1 MTLSRRTALK
11 RKTPLKAKASGIA
24 ERKPRQRKCD
34 NPACDVKFTPKIG
47 QKVCCWQCGLAVADQ
62 PANQKKARM
71 AIEQRERREIQVR
84 KEKVKRRSEYMS
96 EAQAVINRY
105 VRLRD
110 AHLGCVS
117 CERSATWQGQWHASH
132 YRSRGAAPHLR
143 FNLHNIHKACSICN
157 NHLSGNIMG
166 YRPELVRRIGEER
179 VAMLEANQE
188 RAGFTIDYLKRLKRV
203 FAEKARRLEL
213 RRAVA

>member
-1 MTLSRRTALK
+1 MSLV
-11 RKTPLKAKASGIA
+11 AKP
-24 ERKPRQRKCD
+24 PRPKKCRVC
-34 NPACDVKFTPKIG
+34 PEKFTPRKALQIVCSPACALLHAQRQGEKQRKALDKIER
-47 QKVCCWQCGLAVADQ
+47 
-62 PANQKKARM
+62 KA
-71 AIEQRERREIQVR
+71 IREA
-84 KEKVKRRSEYMS
+84 KERVKSRSEYMK

-117 CERSATWQGQWHASH
+117 CERPAAWQGQWHASH

-143 FNLHNIHKACSICN
+143 FNLHNIHKSCSICN

-179 VAMLEANQE
+179 VALLEASQG
-188 RAGFTIDYLKRLKRV
+188 RAGFTTDYLKRLKRV
-203 FAEKARRLEL
+203 FAEKTRRLEA
-213 RRAVA
+213 RRPS

>member
-1 MTLSRRTALK
+1 MTLAAKPKQPRPKKCRVCTETYTPSKPLQVVCSPSCALLHVARK
-11 RKTPLKAKASGIA
+11 RER
-24 ERKPRQRKCD
+24 ERKALDQIERKAIREAKERVKPRSDYLK
-34 NPACDVKFTPKIG
+34 
-47 QKVCCWQCGLAVADQ
+47 
-62 PANQKKARM
+62 
-71 AIEQRERREIQVR
+71 
-84 KEKVKRRSEYMS
+84 
-96 EAQAVINRY
+96 EAQAAINRY

-117 CERSATWQGQWHASH
+117 CDRPSAWQGQWHASH

-166 YRPELVRRIGEER
+166 YRPELVRRIGAQR
-179 VAMLEANQE
+179 VEALEASQV
-188 RAGFTIDYLKRLKRV
+188 RADFTIDYLKRLKRV

>member
-1 MTLSRRTALK
+1 MTLAAKPKQPRPKKCRVCTETYTPSKPLQVVCSPSCALLHAAKK
-11 RKTPLKAKASGIA
+11 RER
-24 ERKPRQRKCD
+24 ERKALDQIERKAIREAKERVKPRSDYLK
-34 NPACDVKFTPKIG
+34 
-47 QKVCCWQCGLAVADQ
+47 
-62 PANQKKARM
+62 
-71 AIEQRERREIQVR
+71 
-84 KEKVKRRSEYMS
+84 
-96 EAQAVINRY
+96 EAQAAINRY

-117 CERSATWQGQWHASH
+117 CDRPSAWQGQWHASH
-132 YRSRGAAPHLR
+132 YRSLGAAPHLR

-166 YRPELVRRIGEER
+166 YRPELVRRIGAQR
-179 VAMLEANQE
+179 VEALEASQV
-188 RAGFTIDYLKRLKRV
+188 RADFTIDYLKRLKRV

>member
-1 MTLSRRTALK
+1 MTLATRKPLKAISGRPRKCAVRACRAPFVPTQSFQSWCSPECGVQIARDKQQKERTAL
-11 RKTPLKAKASGIA
+11 AKI
-24 ERKPRQRKCD
+24 ERKAIREAKERIKPR
-34 NPACDVKFTPKIG
+34 A
-47 QKVCCWQCGLAVADQ
+47 A
-62 PANQKKARM
+62 
-71 AIEQRERREIQVR
+71 
-84 KEKVKRRSEYMS
+84 YMK
-96 EAQAVINRY
+96 EAQMVINRY

-117 CERSATWQGQWHASH
+117 CERPATWQGQWHASH
-132 YRSRGAAPHLR
+132 FRSRGAAPHLR

-179 VAMLEANQE
+179 VAMLEASQE

-203 FAEKARRLEL
+203 FAKKCRQIEGRLQCS
-213 RRAVA
+213 VA

>member
-1 MTLSRRTALK
+1 MTLATRKPLKALSGKSKKCAVRGCRKPFVPAQPFQSWCSPECGVTIARDKQQKERTAL
-11 RKTPLKAKASGIA
+11 AKI
-24 ERKPRQRKCD
+24 ERKAIREAKERIKPRSDYLK
-34 NPACDVKFTPKIG
+34 
-47 QKVCCWQCGLAVADQ
+47 
-62 PANQKKARM
+62 
-71 AIEQRERREIQVR
+71 
-84 KEKVKRRSEYMS
+84 
-96 EAQAVINRY
+96 EAQAAINRY

-117 CERSATWQGQWHASH
+117 CDRPSTWQGQWHASH

-143 FNLHNIHKACSICN
+143 FSLHNIHKACSICN

-166 YRPELVRRIGEER
+166 YRPELVRRIGAQGVE
-179 VAMLEANQE
+179 ALEASQV
-188 RAGFTIDYLKRLKRV
+188 RADFTIDYLKRLKRV

>member
-1 MTLSRRTALK
+1 MTLAAKPPRPKKCRVCREAFTPRKALQVVCSPSCALLHAK
-11 RKTPLKAKASGIA
+11 RQGEK
-24 ERKPRQRKCD
+24 ERKALAQIERKAIREAKERIKPR
-34 NPACDVKFTPKIG
+34 A
-47 QKVCCWQCGLAVADQ
+47 A
-62 PANQKKARM
+62 
-71 AIEQRERREIQVR
+71 
-84 KEKVKRRSEYMS
+84 YMK

-117 CERSATWQGQWHASH
+117 CERPATWQGQWHASH
-132 YRSRGAAPHLR
+132 FRSRGAAPHLR

-179 VAMLEANQE
+179 VAMLEASQE

-203 FAEKARRLEL
+203 FAKKCRQLEGRLQCS
-213 RRAVA
+213 VA

>member
-1 MTLSRRTALK
+1 MTLATRKPLKAISGRPRKCAVRACRALFVPTQSFQSWCSPECGVQISREKQQKERTAL
-11 RKTPLKAKASGIA
+11 AKI
-24 ERKPRQRKCD
+24 ERKAIREAKERIKPR
-34 NPACDVKFTPKIG
+34 A
-47 QKVCCWQCGLAVADQ
+47 A
-62 PANQKKARM
+62 
-71 AIEQRERREIQVR
+71 
-84 KEKVKRRSEYMS
+84 YMK
-96 EAQAVINRY
+96 EAQMVINRY

-110 AHLGCVS
+110 ANLGCVS
-117 CERSATWQGQWHASH
+117 CERPATWQGQWHASH
-132 YRSRGAAPHLR
+132 FRSRGAAPHLR

-203 FAEKARRLEL
+203 FAEKTRRLEG
-213 RRAVA
+213 RRMAA

>member
-1 MTLSRRTALK
+1 MTLAAKPKQPRPKKCRVCTETYTPSKQLQVVCSPSCALLHAAKK
-11 RKTPLKAKASGIA
+11 RER
-24 ERKPRQRKCD
+24 ERKALDQIERKAIREAKERVKPRSDYLK
-34 NPACDVKFTPKIG
+34 
-47 QKVCCWQCGLAVADQ
+47 
-62 PANQKKARM
+62 
-71 AIEQRERREIQVR
+71 
-84 KEKVKRRSEYMS
+84 
-96 EAQAVINRY
+96 EAQAAINRY

-117 CERSATWQGQWHASH
+117 CDRPSAWQGQWHASH

-166 YRPELVRRIGEER
+166 YRPELVRRIGAQR
-179 VAMLEANQE
+179 VEALEASQV
-188 RAGFTIDYLKRLKRV
+188 RADFTIDYLKRLKRV

>member
-1 MTLSRRTALK
+1 MTLAAKPPRPKKCRVCRETYTPSKALQVVCS
-11 RKTPLKAKASGIA
+11 PSCALLHAKQKGEK
-24 ERKPRQRKCD
+24 ERKALAKIERKAIREAKERIKPR
-34 NPACDVKFTPKIG
+34 A
-47 QKVCCWQCGLAVADQ
+47 A
-62 PANQKKARM
+62 
-71 AIEQRERREIQVR
+71 
-84 KEKVKRRSEYMS
+84 YMK
-96 EAQAVINRY
+96 EAQMVINSY

-117 CERSATWQGQWHASH
+117 CERPATWQGQWHASH
-132 YRSRGAAPHLR
+132 FRSRGAAPHLR

-179 VAMLEANQE
+179 VAMLEASQE

-203 FAEKARRLEL
+203 FAKKCRQIEGRLQCS
-213 RRAVA
+213 VA

>member
-1 MTLSRRTALK
+1 MTLATR
-11 RKTPLKAKASGIA
+11 TPLKALSGKPKKCAVRACRKPFVPAQSFQSWCSPECGVTIA
-24 ERKPRQRKCD
+24 RDKQQKERTALAKIERK
-34 NPACDVKFTPKIG
+34 
-47 QKVCCWQCGLAVADQ
+47 
-62 PANQKKARM
+62 
-71 AIEQRERREIQVR
+71 AIKVR
-84 KEKVKRRSEYMS
+84 KEQLKGRAEYMK
-96 EAQAVINRY
+96 EAQAAINRY

-117 CERSATWQGQWHASH
+117 CDRPSTWQGQWHASH

-166 YRPELVRRIGEER
+166 YRPELVRRIGAQGVE
-179 VAMLEANQE
+179 ALEASQV
-188 RAGFTIDYLKRLKRV
+188 RADFTIDYLKRLKRV

>member
-1 MTLSRRTALK
+1 MAAKPPRPKKCRVCRETYTPSKALQVVCS
-11 RKTPLKAKASGIA
+11 PSCALLHAKQKGEK
-24 ERKPRQRKCD
+24 ERKALAKIERK
-34 NPACDVKFTPKIG
+34 
-47 QKVCCWQCGLAVADQ
+47 
-62 PANQKKARM
+62 
-71 AIEQRERREIQVR
+71 AIREA
-84 KEKVKRRSEYMS
+84 KERIKPRSEYMK

-110 AHLGCVS
+110 ANLGCVS
-117 CERSATWQGQWHASH
+117 CERPATWQGQWHASH

-188 RAGFTIDYLKRLKRV
+188 RAGFAVDYLKRLKRV